1 MVDPVRRILVAT
13 DYSASAIVA
22 LNYACSIANK
32 FDAELHI
39 LHVIEEPLPSLIPEG
54 VWVDPQDLLPEL
66 AQDGELFL
74 AERTKKL
81 RLDPKIQVVRTVI
94 VGYPSEEIHIYADDH
109 HIDLIVLGTRGNRGL
124 SRAVMGSVAEKTVR
138 LAKCPVLTLHYSH
151 EPGLDNA
158 ALAEQPVLLRTIL
171 VATDFSPPANRA
183 RDLAI
188 ALAARFGAAVHMLNV
203 VPEPLPIPGPE
214 GMWVRPEDLTPA
226 GVETAS
232 KTLAENVDSIEAQSN
247 CLIIREVKVG
257 YPIDVIQSYAADHK
271 VDLIVLG
278 TQGHRGIAHLLLGS
292 VAEKIVRL
300 ASCPV
305 LTTH

>member
-22 LNYACSIANK
+22 LNYACTIANK

-39 LHVIEEPLPSLIPEG
+39 LHVIEEPLPSVIPEG
-54 VWVDPQDLLPEL
+54 VWIDPQDVLPGL
-66 AQDGELFL
+66 VHDGKLFL
-74 AERTKKL
+74 AERTKNL
-81 RLDPKIQVVRTVI
+81 RLESKVQVVRAVTT
-94 VGYPSEEIHIYADDH
+94 GYPSEKIHRYADDH
-109 HIDLIVLGTRGNRGL
+109 HMDLIVLGTRGNRGL

-158 ALAEQPVLLRTIL
+158 TLADQPVVLRTIL

-183 RDLAI
+183 RDLAM
-188 ALAARFGAAVHMLNV
+188 ALATKFGAAVHMLNV
-203 VPEPLPIPGPE
+203 VTEPLPIPGPE

-226 GVETAS
+226 CVETAS
-232 KTLAENVDSIEAQSN
+232 KALADNVASIEPQSQ

-278 TQGHRGIAHLLLGS
+278 TQGHRGLAHLLLGS
-292 VAEKIVRL
+292 VAEKVVRF